1 MADRAIFELSSSVRL
16 YNIILRSSNN
26 IFVSLQ
32 TTVISAFNSDRF
44 SLSITTDSVDN
55 LYQPTSINESEYIL
69 LNIRIDME
77 IIPILEIDLNI
88 FTKTT
93 MNRELLVGA

>member
-16 YNIILRSSNN
+16 YNIILRSNN

-77 IIPILEIDLNI
+77 IISILEIDLNI

-93 MNRELLVGA
+93 MSRELLVGA